1 MFETRPTYDQVS
13 TESNK
18 LKMRTRSTKGQHIAT
33 EGCTEFTMHV
43 SQQTNLSG
51 KRKHL
56 IDYSQYRL
64 MKYIDTV
71 TDAQQRTVLIA
82 LLHDYII
89 GDVALAWKRGQ
100 PVYISVTKA

>member
-1 MFETRPTYDQVS
+1 MSD
-13 TESNK
+13 N
-18 LKMRTRSTKGQHIAT
+18 KMRTRSTKGPYIAT
-33 EGCTEFTMHV
+33 EGCTEFTMHI

-51 KRKHL
+51 KRKNL
-56 IDYSQYRL
+56 IDYSQYQL
-64 MKYIDTV
+64 MKYIDT
-71 TDAQQRTVLIA
+71 TMDTQQRIILIA

>member
-1 MFETRPTYDQVS
+1 
-13 TESNK
+13 
-18 LKMRTRSTKGQHIAT
+18 
-33 EGCTEFTMHV
+33 
-43 SQQTNLSG
+43 
-51 KRKHL
+51 
-56 IDYSQYRL
+56 